1 MFKGRADAGDPH
13 GRHAGIAM
21 STARPDELPFRVAC
35 VVLAAGAGTRFGE
48 PKAAAVLRDGVRF
61 VDAVVDT
68 ARRAGADPIVVV
80 GPPGLAFPEGTIHA
94 TNPNARG
101 EQIQSLR
108 IGLARLVS
116 VPVTGALVWPVDHPY
131 VDLEGVLAI
140 IAGAKRTRA
149 PVVLPVFEGRRG
161 HPVYFSRDC
170 WRELATV
177 AEGGARTVVHGHAG
191 ELVEVPVTHIGVVRD
206 IDSRADMTNGQGAR
220 GHGVSG

>member
-1 MFKGRADAGDPH
+1 MFKGRTAPAGSRSPFP
-13 GRHAGIAM
+13 GAALSG
-21 STARPDELPFRVAC
+21 ARPDELPFRVAC

-48 PKAAAVLRDGVRF
+48 PKAGAFVREGVRF
-61 VDAVVDT
+61 VDAVVDA
-68 ARRAGADPIVVV
+68 ARQAGADPIVVV
-80 GPPGLAFPEGTIHA
+80 GPPGLALPPGTIGA

-131 VDLEGVLAI
+131 VDAEGVLAI
-140 IAGAKRTRA
+140 LAGARTGA
-149 PVVLPVFEGRRG
+149 PIVLPTFEGRRG

-177 AEGGARTVVHGHAG
+177 TEGGARTVVHAHAG
-191 ELVEVPVTHIGVVRD
+191 ELLEVPVTHIGVVRD
-206 IDSRADMTNGQGAR
+206 IDSRADMTNGQGAS
-220 GHGVSG
+220 GNAVSG